1 MTYLSFTQLLHL
13 NVAGKFDSFAQSL
26 NFLRQN
32 RDNNSIHAPIKAKTM
47 PTLIFSYTRAKHQHH
62 SRKIVVSSHFC
73 YKFALFLCTSLFLYT
88 MLRHFRTHL
97 FMRRI
102 VFLDQIGATEPK

>member
-1 MTYLSFTQLLHL
+1 MTYLSFTQLLYL

-47 PTLIFSYTRAKHQHH
+47 PTLFFFNHELNFSIQ
-62 SRKIVVSSHFC
+62 
-73 YKFALFLCTSLFLYT
+73 
-88 MLRHFRTHL
+88 
-97 FMRRI
+97 RI
-102 VFLDQIGATEPK
+102 NVK